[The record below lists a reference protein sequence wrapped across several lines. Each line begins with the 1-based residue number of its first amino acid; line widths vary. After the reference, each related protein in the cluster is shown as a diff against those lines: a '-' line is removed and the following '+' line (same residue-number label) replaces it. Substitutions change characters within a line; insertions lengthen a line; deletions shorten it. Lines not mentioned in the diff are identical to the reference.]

1 MGLWTLTYSS
11 GRRAA
16 KRQVSMDPTDT
27 NRTQVS
33 TELEGPQG
41 FFAGQRKLYI
51 AVAMLALAV
60 GFFAF
65 SAFQEATVYYLT
77 VGEVTRSDIE
87 VGKTMRVSGKL
98 LPDSFQRE
106 GEGVLAHFTLTEGDY
121 TLNADYNGI
130 VPELFFNEHTEIVLE
145 GYFDGDRVFQSNTVI
160 VKCPSKYQAE
170 AETRRTSL

>member
-16 KRQVSMDPTDT
+16 KRQASMDPTDT
-27 NRTQVS
+27 NRTQAS
-33 TELEGPQG
+33 TELEGPEG

-65 SAFQEATVYYLT
+65 SAFQETTVYYLT
-77 VGEVTRSDIE
+77 VGEIARSDIE
-87 VGKTMRVSGKL
+87 VGKTIRVSGKL

-106 GEGVLAHFTLTEGDY
+106 GEGVLAHFTLTEDDY
-121 TLNADYNGI
+121 TLNADYNGM
-130 VPELFFNEHTEIVLE
+130 VPELFFNEHSEIVLQGQYGE
-145 GYFDGDRVFQSNTVI
+145 DGVFQSQMVI
-160 VKCPSKYQAE
+160 VKCPSKYVALSEEQQA
-170 AETRRTSL
+170 